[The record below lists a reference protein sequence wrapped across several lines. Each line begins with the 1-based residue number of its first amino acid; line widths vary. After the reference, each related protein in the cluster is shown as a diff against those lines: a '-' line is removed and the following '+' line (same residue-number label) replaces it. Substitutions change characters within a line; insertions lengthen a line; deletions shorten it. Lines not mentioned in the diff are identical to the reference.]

1 MIPYDCLADL
11 TKELHTTSPNQSYPT
26 KDSDSEG
33 TDAVSETKDPVSE
46 TKDPVS
52 ETKDPV
58 SETKDPVS
66 ESTNPVSETK
76 DQTSE
81 SADPVSET
89 PKSDWIE
96 SVASLSCIS
105 SLMCDCQALVDDAK
119 KSILNNGLYRN
130 SYKKSVVDFWNTPTT
145 FFKIFKRRKPRLT
158 TQTLLR
164 SL

>member
-11 TKELHTTSPNQSYPT
+11 AKELHTTSPNQSYPT
-26 KDSDSEG
+26 KYSDSKG

-52 ETKDPV
+52 E
-58 SETKDPVS
+58 
-66 ESTNPVSETK
+66 STN
-76 DQTSE
+76 
-81 SADPVSET
+81 PVSET

-119 KSILNNGLYRN
+119 KSDIPNTEQWVAEARDIVEQLQEKCCRFLENTNKFLQDIQT
-130 SYKKSVVDFWNTPTT
+130 KKAKVNDANPPQVSIEHDPA
-145 FFKIFKRRKPRLT
+145 
-158 TQTLLR
+158 LR
-164 SL
+164 GDVRGDNQREY

>member
-33 TDAVSETKDPVSE
+33 T
-46 TKDPVS
+46 DPVS

-105 SLMCDCQALVDDAK
+105 SLMCDWQALVDDAK
-119 KSILNNGLYRN
+119 KSDIPNTDYNGL
-130 SYKKSVVDFWNTPTT
+130 
-145 FFKIFKRRKPRLT
+145 
-158 TQTLLR
+158 
-164 SL
+164 